1 MRRSTRPAPRQ
12 APSVLR
18 PANPTAHFGKPA
30 SGLREWLY
38 TVIFESDT
46 RAGRAFDLALIAA
59 ILLSV
64 TVVVLDSVRPIA
76 LRHGRLLDALE
87 WFFTLLFTFEY
98 CARLYSVRH
107 PLRYATSFFGII
119 DLLSIL
125 PSYVAL
131 LVPELYV
138 LLDIRLLRLLRMFR
152 ILKLTSYVYEY
163 GALSRALVASR
174 RKILVFILFVMIV
187 VFLLGTVM
195 YVVEGPDNG
204 FTSIPTAVY
213 WAISTVTTV
222 GFGDITPK
230 TDLGRAISSVMM
242 LLGWGILAVPT
253 GIIST
258 EIAMERTRLQPAT
271 RTCPECLTEGHALD
285 AKFCSNCGAPLPP
298 PPPSLNAPGAAPSA

>member
-1 MRRSTRPAPRQ
+1 MRRSTRSAPRQ
-12 APSVLR
+12 TPSVLR

-87 WFFTLLFTFEY
+87 WFFSLLFTFEY

-131 LVPELYV
+131 LEPV
-138 LLDIRLLRLLRMFR
+138 MFMSTAR
-152 ILKLTSYVYEY
+152 SAARWSPA
-163 GALSRALVASR
+163 GARSWCS
-174 RKILVFILFVMIV
+174 
-187 VFLLGTVM
+187 
-195 YVVEGPDNG
+195 
-204 FTSIPTAVY
+204 
-213 WAISTVTTV
+213 
-222 GFGDITPK
+222 
-230 TDLGRAISSVMM
+230 
-242 LLGWGILAVPT
+242 
-253 GIIST
+253 
-258 EIAMERTRLQPAT
+258 
-271 RTCPECLTEGHALD
+271 
-285 AKFCSNCGAPLPP
+285 FCS
-298 PPPSLNAPGAAPSA
+298 